1 MGDTAVMPAPI
12 EIEHGTHVGDTAV
25 METSPVAEAEVEAA
39 THMGDTAV
47 MQAVPEGM
55 VDAALVEQ
63 MQAAVAN
70 LPVETAPADD
80 TQELPAVVETPTTSV
95 PVVEAQHQDLEL
107 AKALAA
113 AVGAEAP
120 AVTAAAASDHPEE
133 VHQIARTVTQ
143 VFERMLPDIME
154 EVKRELAKRQK
165 K

>member
-1 MGDTAVMPAPI
+1 MQTPIEIEHTIERPAHIGDTAVMQTPAVDSVP
-12 EIEHGTHVGDTAV
+12 EIE
-25 METSPVAEAEVEAA
+25 PA
-39 THMGDTAV
+39 THIGDTAV
-47 MQAVPEGM
+47 MQAVPDGM

-70 LPVETAPADD
+70 LPVETAPADE
-80 TQELPAVVETPTTSV
+80 TQEIAAVVEPAPAPVIDTP
-95 PVVEAQHQDLEL
+95 HQDLEL

-120 AVTAAAASDHPEE
+120 PVVAAASSDHPEE

-143 VFERMLPDIME
+143 VFERMLPNIME

>member
-1 MGDTAVMPAPI
+1 
-12 EIEHGTHVGDTAV
+12 
-25 METSPVAEAEVEAA
+25 
-39 THMGDTAV
+39 

-80 TQELPAVVETPTTSV
+80 TQELPAVVEAPPTPV
-95 PVVEAQHQDLEL
+95 PVVETQHQDLEL

-120 AVTAAAASDHPEE
+120 VAAAASSDHPEE
-133 VHQIARTVTQ
+133 VHQIAHTVTQ